1 MAENKTTK
9 EIYINASK
17 VSHFTNFNR
26 FTKEN
31 ENIEILYEHNLWL
44 RKFFHFTYK
53 DPISEIINNLGDL
66 EISSIKK
73 EVCGSTDS
81 DEISSKNIGESSSVH
96 HLTEGKENEVCSSIS
111 R

>member
-1 MAENKTTK
+1 MHLKFP
-9 EIYINASK
+9 I
-17 VSHFTNFNR
+17 FTNFNR

-44 RKFFHFTYK
+44 RKFFILHIK
-53 DPISEIINNLGDL
+53 IPISEIINNLGDL

-96 HLTEGKENEVCSSIS
+96 H
-111 R
+111 

>member
-9 EIYINASK
+9 KIYINASK

-26 FTKEN
+26 FTKKMK
-31 ENIEILYEHNLWL
+31 ILKFYMNTIYGY

-81 DEISSKNIGESSSVH
+81 DEISSKNIGEQFICASF
-96 HLTEGKENEVCSSIS
+96 N
-111 R
+111 